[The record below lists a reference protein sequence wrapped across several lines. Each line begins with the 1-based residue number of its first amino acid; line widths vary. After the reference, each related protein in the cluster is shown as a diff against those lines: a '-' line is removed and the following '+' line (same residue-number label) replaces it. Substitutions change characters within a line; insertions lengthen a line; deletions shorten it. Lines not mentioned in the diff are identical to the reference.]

1 MGFLEAG
8 EPLDWE
14 ESKEHLKYV
23 REHGILQ
30 FIATYNRVKDV
41 ENDDL
46 FWGDEVEYGV
56 FELYNDDSQGVS
68 GEDKNSGDCSSSRPF
83 LSSSPGRTVKLAL
96 VGLDAQKGLMQ
107 QLNAKE
113 KAQHNRSLNGAS
125 WHQEYG
131 SWMIEGTPSLP
142 YGSFVR
148 DLIQVEMNMRL
159 RRTRL
164 LAALAPGQIAPTT
177 TNFPLM
183 GAIVEAHGG
192 EVEGK
197 RGEIPTPTSPE
208 TLPGGKYSESKL
220 VSDMAINPHP
230 RFGTLTRN
238 IRSRRGSKVSIRM
251 PLFRDIR
258 TPEFRDF
265 PPLSPPS
272 SSVPLALSSAPFP
285 AIDGMALLSASE
297 GQPTVGEPSSFTAT
311 ATMTSGAAAEQK
323 INNDSMSEGGAESVP
338 LPFHLDAWNDMVLR
352 DSAGAETKVVWPMV
366 QSDCMAFGMGCCCLQ
381 VTFQSRNV
389 SESRFMYDQ
398 LAGLAP
404 IMMALSAATP
414 IYRGRLLDTDVR
426 WSIISQSVDDR
437 TPAERATAAAAA
449 TAATSTAAS
458 TTEGNSSGETE
469 EDGAQSLFDPL
480 MAGGGVRRLYKSRYD
495 SISCFLSEDTPE
507 IYNDIPCEVDEEL
520 LSQLQCQ
527 GGDAMDPAL
536 CRHVAH
542 LFTRDPL
549 VMFHQRI
556 REVPDDGSRSDHW
569 ESIQSTNWQTMR
581 WKPPPPRD
589 PDKVRCDT
597 TFLIPRVNAQAG
609 R

>member
-1 MGFLEAG
+1 
-8 EPLDWE
+8 
-14 ESKEHLKYV
+14 
-23 REHGILQ
+23 
-30 FIATYNRVKDV
+30 
-41 ENDDL
+41 
-46 FWGDEVEYGV
+46 
-56 FELYNDDSQGVS
+56 
-68 GEDKNSGDCSSSRPF
+68 
-83 LSSSPGRTVKLAL
+83 
-96 VGLDAQKGLMQ
+96 
-107 QLNAKE
+107 
-113 KAQHNRSLNGAS
+113 
-125 WHQEYG
+125 
-131 SWMIEGTPSLP
+131 
-142 YGSFVR
+142 
-148 DLIQVEMNMRL
+148 
-159 RRTRL
+159 
-164 LAALAPGQIAPTT
+164 
-177 TNFPLM
+177 
-183 GAIVEAHGG
+183 
-192 EVEGK
+192 
-197 RGEIPTPTSPE
+197 
-208 TLPGGKYSESKL
+208 
-220 VSDMAINPHP
+220 
-230 RFGTLTRN
+230 
-238 IRSRRGSKVSIRM
+238 
-251 PLFRDIR
+251 
-258 TPEFRDF
+258 
-265 PPLSPPS
+265 
-272 SSVPLALSSAPFP
+272 
-285 AIDGMALLSASE
+285 
-297 GQPTVGEPSSFTAT
+297 
-311 ATMTSGAAAEQK
+311 
-323 INNDSMSEGGAESVP
+323 
-338 LPFHLDAWNDMVLR
+338 MVLR

-458 TTEGNSSGETE
+458 TTEGNSSGGTE

-597 TFLIPRVNAQAG
+597 VFLIARVNAQAG